1 MKAIAVILIKVT
13 GSLKKIIPKIVV
25 PAAPIPVQTAY
36 AVPTGR
42 TLSDQ
47 LSSEKLPAANTK
59 NPKLGQSLVNPF
71 ESLSI
76 VAKPTSRNPAVIT
89 AIHAIY

>member
-1 MKAIAVILIKVT
+1 MET
-13 GSLKKIIPKIVV
+13 GSLKKIIPTIAV
-25 PAAPIPVQTAY
+25 PAAPIPVHTAY

-47 LSSEKLPAANTK
+47 LSSEKLPAAKTK
-59 NPKLGQSLVNPF
+59 NPKLGHNFVKPL

-76 VAKPTSRNPAVIT
+76 VAKPTSRKPAVIT
-89 AIHAIY
+89 AIHAMPIF

>member
-1 MKAIAVILIKVT
+1 MMNAIAVIRAIET
-13 GSLKKIIPKIVV
+13 GSLKITIPKIAV

-71 ESLSI
+71 
-76 VAKPTSRNPAVIT
+76 
-89 AIHAIY
+89 

>member
-1 MKAIAVILIKVT
+1 MKAIAEIRATDT
-13 GSLKKIIPKIVV
+13 GSLKKIIPTIAV

-59 NPKLGQSLVNPF
+59 NPKLGQSLVNPL

-76 VAKPTSRNPAVIT
+76 VAKPTSRNPAVMT
-89 AIHAIY
+89 AIQATC